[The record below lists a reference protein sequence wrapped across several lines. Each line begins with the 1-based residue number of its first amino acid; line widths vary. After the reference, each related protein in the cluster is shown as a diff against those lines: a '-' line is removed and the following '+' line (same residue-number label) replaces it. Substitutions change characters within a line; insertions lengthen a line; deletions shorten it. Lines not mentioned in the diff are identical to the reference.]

1 MESLNRKKYGIVLVL
16 LLTLTLNSF
25 GQTWEEFFKQA
36 DTQKKY
42 LLEQI
47 AALKI
52 YSGYIKQGYN
62 IASSGLKTVK
72 DITNGEFNLHSAF
85 INSLKTVS
93 PVIRNDK
100 RVAEIISSQLAIR
113 KAWKNPYASKVL
125 SPAHEVYINDVKE
138 KVLHECESDLEEL
151 LLVITSGTM
160 EMKDSERI
168 ERLEKVHQSMAAKSL
183 FTQSFISKV
192 SLLVKDRERELQS
205 VNQLRN
211 YYGKD

>member
-1 MESLNRKKYGIVLVL
+1 MESLSKKKFSLLMLL
-16 LLTLTLNSF
+16 LLTLTVNSF
-25 GQTWEEFFKQA
+25 GQTWEEFFRQA

-52 YSGYIKQGYN
+52 YAGYVKQGYN

-72 DITNGEFNLHSAF
+72 DITGGEFNLHSAF
-85 INSLKTVS
+85 INLLKTVS
-93 PVIRNDK
+93 PAIRNDI
-100 RVAEIISSQLAIR
+100 RVAEIISLQLSIR
-113 KAWKNPYASKVL
+113 KAFNGPYASKFL
-125 SPAHEVYINDVKE
+125 SPAHQVYVDDVRE
-138 KVLHECESDLEEL
+138 NVLQECENDLEEL
-151 LLVITSGTM
+151 LLVVTSGRL

-168 ERLEKVHQSMAAKSL
+168 ERLEKIYQSMAAKSL
-183 FTQSFISKV
+183 FTQSFIAKV
-192 SLLVKDRERELQS
+192 SLLAKDRERELQS

>member
-1 MESLNRKKYGIVLVL
+1 MESLNRKKYGIVLLL
-16 LLTLTLNSF
+16 LLTLTANSF
-25 GQTWEEFFKQA
+25 GQTWEEFFRQA

-47 AALKI
+47 AALKV
-52 YSGYIKQGYN
+52 YSGYIKRGYN

-72 DITNGEFNLHSAF
+72 DITSGEFNLHSAF

-93 PVIRNDK
+93 PAIRNDI

-113 KAWKNPYASKVL
+113 KTWNNPYAGKFL
-125 SPAHEVYINDVKE
+125 SPAHQVYINDVKE
-138 KVLHECESDLEEL
+138 KVLHECEDDLEEL
-151 LLVITSGTM
+151 LLVITSGTL

-168 ERLEKVHQSMAAKSL
+168 ERLGKIYQSMAAKSL
-183 FTQSFISKV
+183 FTQSFIAKV
-192 SLLVKDRERELQS
+192 SLLAKDRERELQS